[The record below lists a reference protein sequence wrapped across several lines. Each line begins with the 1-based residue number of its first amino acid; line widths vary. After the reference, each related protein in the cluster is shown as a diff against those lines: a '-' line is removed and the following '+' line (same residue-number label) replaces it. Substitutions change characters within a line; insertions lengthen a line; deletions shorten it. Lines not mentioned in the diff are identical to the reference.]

1 MELEGFIY
9 KVMEPNSG
17 VSQKTGNP
25 WMSQEFVFG
34 YYWYPNQTQPS
45 YMVARI
51 FGEDNIRKFDLHV
64 NEECTIRFNIQAHES
79 NERWFNEVRVT
90 AVEKKYSNQA
100 AQQVQSA
107 QPDPQTAQPD
117 PAPLP
122 EAPKDDLP
130 F

>member
-1 MELEGFIY
+1 MDLEGFIY

-17 VSQKTGNP
+17 ISQKTGNP

-34 YYWYPNQTQPS
+34 YLWYQNQTQPS

-64 NEECTIRFNIQAHES
+64 NEECTIRFSIQAHES
-79 NERWFNEVRVT
+79 NGRWFNEVRVISVT
-90 AVEKKYSNQA
+90 KKHAAQPVQQEQPAALQA
-100 AQQVQSA
+100 AQPVSSES
-107 QPDPQTAQPD
+107 
-117 PAPLP
+117 APLP
-122 EAPKDDLP
+122 PNDDLP